1 MPYSQHGSSSH
12 AQRTRASFSS
22 ARSNATSAT
31 LTSSVII
38 DHNNSESYAGAA
50 FEAVPSSIVSFHRPH
65 SFQSSHMMGSSL
77 NSNMLERTTGAIHET
92 EPLYQGN
99 DHSRSSSNNRNFR
112 FFTDEQVSQAEGIAT
127 LENTDYDIDWDAAPA
142 YEQENRAGSYMG
154 SRRSSIRDISRRS
167 SLSTSPYGSI
177 DHRGRSAS
185 KSRPRYDQVYQTS
198 THSSSSLSR
207 YSVRERIPVEVE
219 DQDDN
224 SLDVH
229 SSDQSLASSH
239 SNTSNYGGN
248 EGSVNPHDD
257 TTQRKSQN
265 HHEFLKPQYHD
276 KFYPEFKADR
286 HIQRAYISEED
297 MVIVI
302 AGYKT
307 SKFMSLVYNL
317 LCIFTLGG
325 LFLIGKWLPKYK
337 VRIVGR
343 KAPLA
348 KAEWLVLENE
358 HGEFTIEEP
367 TREWYNRT
375 LSTILMLDSKTETE
389 EFEHGFQRHH
399 HTSEENPNLPILI
412 SFQYRYIKFVYS
424 PLDDIFKTNNNW
436 VDFDWVDLETTSKG
450 LSSGIQE
457 DRVLAFDK
465 NQINLKMKTTSQILF
480 DEVLHPFYIFQ
491 VLSIILWSLDEY
503 YYYAGCIFLI
513 SLLSIL
519 DTLIETK
526 KISRTLAEMSHFNCE
541 VRVLREGFWSSIHSS
556 ELVPGDIYEISDP
569 NLNLLP
575 CDSILLSGDCIVNE
589 SMLTGES
596 VPVSKYPASEET
608 ILQLFDDFQ
617 STQISTF
624 LSKSFLFNGTTLIRA
639 KIPNG
644 GSVALAMAVRTG
656 FSTTKGSL
664 IRSMVFPK
672 PSGFKFYSD
681 SFKYI
686 GFMAIIAVFGFSISC
701 INFIKLGLD
710 KRTMILRALDII
722 TIVVPPALPATLTIG
737 TSFALNRLKEK
748 GIFCI
753 APTRVNIGGKID
765 VMCFDKTGTLTE
777 DGLDV
782 LGVRVSCAA
791 TRNKASFSDL
801 ISDTHDIFPKFSLK
815 DCSNPDDYKRRNFL
829 ISLLTCHSL
838 RVVDGELLG
847 DPLDFKM
854 FQFTGWSYEEDFQN
868 HQFHSLYEERHE
880 GQNFPENN
888 DIIPAIV
895 HPNDSDERNK
905 FVQNDPNNILGII
918 RSFEFL
924 SELRR
929 MSVIVK
935 PNNENVYWAYTK
947 GAPEVII
954 DICNPAT
961 LPSDYD
967 DILNFYTHSG
977 YRVIA
982 CAGKTLPKNTWLY
995 SQKVRREEVESNM
1008 EFLGFIIF
1016 QNKLKDAT
1024 SPTLSKLKTANIRT
1038 VMCTGDNVLTA
1049 ISVGKECQLIT
1060 EDRVYVPT
1068 VAYSDMTVQP
1078 VIHWNEISNAEHI
1091 LDTFTLQPIDDYSGP
1106 YTLAIT
1112 GEVFRIIFS
1121 NQDNYSE
1128 EYVNEILLKGS
1139 IFARMSPD
1147 EKHELVEQ
1155 LQKMDYTVGFC
1166 GDGANDCGALKAADV
1181 GISLSEAEASV
1192 AAPFTS
1198 KIFDI
1203 TCVLDVIKEG
1213 RASLVTSF
1221 ACFQYMSLYSAIQ
1234 FISITILYS
1243 RGSNLG
1249 DFQFLYIDL
1258 LLIIP
1263 IAVTMSWSKPY
1274 HELAK
1279 KRPSANLVSPKILVP
1294 LILDIVFLFL
1304 FQFLPWIWIQGRPW
1318 YIKPIVGGDD
1328 AVQSSDNTVLFY
1340 ISNFQ
1345 YILTSV
1351 VLSIGPPYREP
1362 VHHNVQYV
1370 RDIALSVLVSFVI
1383 MLVNPDSKLGN
1394 LLQLTSIP
1402 TGLIILIPIWCML
1415 NYYVLTHVPPKVK
1428 QYFRKQRSSKLYKNI
1443 LRDQSQQYVV

>member
-1 MPYSQHGSSSH
+1 
-12 AQRTRASFSS
+12 
-22 ARSNATSAT
+22 
-31 LTSSVII
+31 
-38 DHNNSESYAGAA
+38 
-50 FEAVPSSIVSFHRPH
+50 
-65 SFQSSHMMGSSL
+65 
-77 NSNMLERTTGAIHET
+77 
-92 EPLYQGN
+92 
-99 DHSRSSSNNRNFR
+99 
-112 FFTDEQVSQAEGIAT
+112 
-127 LENTDYDIDWDAAPA
+127 
-142 YEQENRAGSYMG
+142 
-154 SRRSSIRDISRRS
+154 
-167 SLSTSPYGSI
+167 
-177 DHRGRSAS
+177 
-185 KSRPRYDQVYQTS
+185 
-198 THSSSSLSR
+198 
-207 YSVRERIPVEVE
+207 
-219 DQDDN
+219 
-224 SLDVH
+224 
-229 SSDQSLASSH
+229 
-239 SNTSNYGGN
+239 
-248 EGSVNPHDD
+248 
-257 TTQRKSQN
+257 
-265 HHEFLKPQYHD
+265 
-276 KFYPEFKADR
+276 
-286 HIQRAYISEED
+286 
-297 MVIVI
+297 
-302 AGYKT
+302 
-307 SKFMSLVYNL
+307 
-317 LCIFTLGG
+317 
-325 LFLIGKWLPKYK
+325 
-337 VRIVGR
+337 
-343 KAPLA
+343 
-348 KAEWLVLENE
+348 
-358 HGEFTIEEP
+358 
-367 TREWYNRT
+367 
-375 LSTILMLDSKTETE
+375 
-389 EFEHGFQRHH
+389 
-399 HTSEENPNLPILI
+399 
-412 SFQYRYIKFVYS
+412 
-424 PLDDIFKTNNNW
+424 
-436 VDFDWVDLETTSKG
+436 
-450 LSSGIQE
+450 
-457 DRVLAFDK
+457 
-465 NQINLKMKTTSQILF
+465 
-480 DEVLHPFYIFQ
+480 
-491 VLSIILWSLDEY
+491 
-503 YYYAGCIFLI
+503 
-513 SLLSIL
+513 
-519 DTLIETK
+519 
-526 KISRTLAEMSHFNCE
+526 
-541 VRVLREGFWSSIHSS
+541 
-556 ELVPGDIYEISDP
+556 
-569 NLNLLP
+569 
-575 CDSILLSGDCIVNE
+575 
-589 SMLTGES
+589 
-596 VPVSKYPASEET
+596 
-608 ILQLFDDFQ
+608 
-617 STQISTF
+617 
-624 LSKSFLFNGTTLIRA
+624 
-639 KIPNG
+639 
-644 GSVALAMAVRTG
+644 
-656 FSTTKGSL
+656 
-664 IRSMVFPK
+664 
-672 PSGFKFYSD
+672 
-681 SFKYI
+681 
-686 GFMAIIAVFGFSISC
+686 
-701 INFIKLGLD
+701 
-710 KRTMILRALDII
+710 
-722 TIVVPPALPATLTIG
+722 
-737 TSFALNRLKEK
+737 
-748 GIFCI
+748 
-753 APTRVNIGGKID
+753 
-765 VMCFDKTGTLTE
+765 MCFDKTGTLTE